1 MLDNDP
7 APNPAPD
14 PAANPAPNLNGL
26 ANENEIVLRISL
38 STGSFASTLQELER
52 RMSGSPPHT
61 CSDNAGGP
69 IYYCTSNAS
78 R

>member
-7 APNPAPD
+7 AP
-14 PAANPAPNLNGL
+14 NPAPNLNGL

-52 RMSGSPPHT
+52 RMSGSGARPDCMVNEPYPP
-61 CSDNAGGP
+61 S
-69 IYYCTSNAS
+69 YYCAANAATS
-78 R
+78 